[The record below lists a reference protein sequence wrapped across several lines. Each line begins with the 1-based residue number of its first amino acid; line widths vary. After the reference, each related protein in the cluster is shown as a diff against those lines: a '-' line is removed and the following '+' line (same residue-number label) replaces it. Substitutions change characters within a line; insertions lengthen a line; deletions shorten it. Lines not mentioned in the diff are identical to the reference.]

1 MTNYTEH
8 DDAPIKLI
16 GVKQGPRK
24 MSIVHIMCVCV
35 LPAYKL
41 EMNHPVETTKPT
53 GKQSMSQATITI
65 KLHSN
70 LEMLEAPC

>member
-8 DDAPIKLI
+8 DDATIKLI

-41 EMNHPVETTKPT
+41 EMNHPVETYWQTVYEVKRL
-53 GKQSMSQATITI
+53 S
-65 KLHSN
+65 LLN
-70 LEMLEAPC
+70 